1 MNGEAGAAPIPA
13 PRDGAEYV
21 GGAAPGPSCREAPDI
36 RRCSEAGPS
45 RGRGRIKFLPQELRK
60 ELYAEALRLFSEGLG
75 YKRIAREL
83 RKRFGASVSSSTL
96 SYWVRGIYT
105 PYYRRFP
112 SRERLEIY
120 REALRLHV
128 EGYRCKEIAKM
139 MSVSPST
146 VREWIAGK
154 YSPYGPKPP
163 LPLPAPRP
171 STHHPR
177 RINLEPSVEL
187 AYIIGVVLG
196 DGTATHDGNYGKVIA
211 LRAKDEEFVREFA
224 RCLTKALGRENPVK
238 VWFWKTQKLFAAK
251 AYSVALYRLL
261 HKPVDL
267 GRLRPFIEHCE
278 ECMAAFLR
286 GFADSEGSVSEYG
299 FIEIFNTDEELLSY
313 VKELLNRLGIEA
325 TGPHLRFRA
334 GKPIYDPKGRIYR
347 LKRDFYKLQTRTCS
361 AALFYQKIGLTITR
375 KRQKLERYLS
385 KHKPLL
391 PTPSLYLYVH

>member
-1 MNGEAGAAPIPA
+1 M
-13 PRDGAEYV
+13 
-21 GGAAPGPSCREAPDI
+21 
-36 RRCSEAGPS
+36 
-45 RGRGRIKFLPQELRK
+45 
-60 ELYAEALRLFSEGLG
+60 
-75 YKRIAREL
+75 
-83 RKRFGASVSSSTL
+83 VSL
-96 SYWVRGIYT
+96 
-105 PYYRRFP
+105 
-112 SRERLEIY
+112 
-120 REALRLHV
+120 
-128 EGYRCKEIAKM
+128 
-139 MSVSPST
+139 ST
-146 VREWIAGK
+146 VKGWIAGK

-238 VWFWKTQKLFAAK
+238 VWFWKTQKLFVAK

-286 GFADSEGSVSEYG
+286 GFADSEGNVAEHGSIRIY
-299 FIEIFNTDEELLSY
+299 NTDEELLSY
-313 VKELLNRLGIEA
+313 VKELLKRLGIEA
-325 TGPHLRFRA
+325 TGPHLIYRA
-334 GKPIYDPKGRIYR
+334 GTPLFDSRTGKMHERRRGYYVLR
-347 LKRDFYKLQTRTCS
+347 TRARS
-361 AALFYQKIGLTITR
+361 AHVFYQKIGLTITR
-375 KRQKLERYLS
+375 KLRRLEEYL
-385 KHKPLL
+385 KRKPLP
-391 PTPSLYLYVH
+391 PTLSLYLYLH